1 VSPVPH
7 NLGAIRLAVF
17 AITTAIAFVS
27 AAWGGLPSAAA
38 PMTKGQAY
46 PAATHSWFV
55 MPALGGREF
64 VLAHVPPRSMPD
76 GSARPSTMGLYRSA
90 IRLTEVPEALAAWDD
105 SVYAIFTA
113 RGDGSGDGKARTVRT
128 LKAQRFSDSDLWVD
142 QPSGRMDTL
151 PSLAGTMK
159 LAGFAAG
166 PDGPLAL
173 LTEEPGGEIRL
184 LALHDRAWRSVELP
198 GLLVQSQRERG
209 FTGVDLFAD
218 AEGIYVVARQRDA
231 WTIWSGPILKDEAGK
246 GSPETERD
254 AALIVDWKMSRVNP
268 FGVTALDTGSTVM
281 RVDSRW
287 YAVTSG
293 DSATVQIVEVA
304 PEFVRRVAAADDVG
318 PVRAIVPVDGLA
330 RLVIVST
337 NRPVSGAEAK
347 SAPPSQGA
355 KVVELSLLT
364 GRVFYSGPAQPL
376 DPLGSG
382 EFRFIAVGLIL
393 AMALILVLVLRAEEQ
408 AGLHLP
414 DGFSFA
420 EPTRR
425 TIATILDF
433 AIVALLVPRF
443 TGNSIL
449 ELFGPMAWL
458 NGEAF
463 ETLLLVA
470 ILGCFVGT
478 VGETLF
484 GRTPGKLLAD
494 CEVISIAPRAIKDAT
509 SEEIPRPSF
518 AASLTRNAIKWF
530 LFPVALVALMDGSG
544 RHRGDQF
551 AKAAV
556 VVPFDP
562 EEESNAPD
570 DEF

>member
-1 VSPVPH
+1 MTLISARTGPICCVI
-7 NLGAIRLAVF
+7 LAIVCALAF
-17 AITTAIAFVS
+17 AS
-27 AAWGGLPSAAA
+27 AAKADLPSAAA
-38 PMTKGQAY
+38 PMTKGQSY
-46 PAATHSWFV
+46 PASTHSWFV

-151 PSLAGTMK
+151 PSLAGGMK

-166 PDGPLAL
+166 PDGPIAL
-173 LTEEPGGEIRL
+173 LSDERTDDIRL
-184 LALHDRAWRSVELP
+184 MVLHEQVWRSVELP
-198 GLLVQSQRERG
+198 AALVQSQRERG
-209 FTGVDLFAD
+209 FVGVDLFAD
-218 AEGIYVVARQRDA
+218 AEGIYVLARQRES
-231 WTIWSGPILKDEAGK
+231 WTIWSGPLLIDDAGK
-246 GSPETERD
+246 GLPETESD
-254 AALIVDWKMSRVNP
+254 ASLIVDWKMRRVNP
-268 FGVTALDTGSTVM
+268 FGVAALDAGSSVL

-287 YAVTSG
+287 YAVAGG
-293 DSATVQIVEVA
+293 DSEAVEVFEVA
-304 PEFVRRVAAADDVG
+304 PEFVRRAASVDGVG
-318 PVRAIVPVDGLA
+318 PVRVIVPIDGLA

-337 NRPVSGAEAK
+337 ARPNGAAEAK
-347 SAPPSQGA
+347 SAGPRVGA

-364 GRVFYSGPAQPL
+364 GRVFYSGPAQPV
-376 DPLGSG
+376 DPLGSS

-393 AMALILVLVLRAEEQ
+393 AMGLILVLVLRADET
-408 AGLHLP
+408 AGVNLP
-414 DGFSFA
+414 EGFSFA
-420 EPTRR
+420 DPTRR
-425 TIATILDF
+425 AIATILDV

-470 ILGCFVGT
+470 ILGCLVGT

-494 CEVISIAPRAIKDAT
+494 CEVISIAPRTGKDAT
-509 SEEIPRPSF
+509 SDDIPRPSF

-530 LFPVALVALMDGSG
+530 LSPVAAVALMDGSG

-562 EEESNAPD
+562 EEEANTSD